1 MKSPVRSAV
10 SVALYLFQRL
20 SILVIAL
27 FALALAA
34 YAVAC
39 VLGAAAWLQLP
50 LSVGGQVDCTMA
62 TSRPRTVSS
71 ILTWNSPSL
80 NRVVFTGTNSA
91 PYAAAI
97 RAPNSWDAD
106 PARMRRLSFTAKC
119 MVPVRFSGGQRYKRQ
134 AKPRQGLILNS
145 LAA

>member
-50 LSVGGQVDCTMA
+50 LSVGGQVW
-62 TSRPRTVSS
+62 RQ
-71 ILTWNSPSL
+71 
-80 NRVVFTGTNSA
+80 TG
-91 PYAAAI
+91 
-97 RAPNSWDAD
+97 
-106 PARMRRLSFTAKC
+106 
-119 MVPVRFSGGQRYKRQ
+119 V
-134 AKPRQGLILNS
+134 
-145 LAA
+145 